1 MIARSYCRAHTAWGL
16 FREDGLRGK
25 ENGQRKVRY
34 GRRRVCDREAPMS
47 FISLV
52 PYEHRT
58 GLVREPWVVASPL
71 ALHSGHI
78 AAAHDP
84 KEAS

>member
-1 MIARSYCRAHTAWGL
+1 LSVKARPG
-16 FREDGLRGK
+16 RETDDVDG
-25 ENGQRKVRY
+25 
-34 GRRRVCDREAPMS
+34 APPPVDKAEWS
-47 FISLV
+47 ARLDLLL

-58 GLVREPWVVASPL
+58 GLVRELWVVASPL

-78 AAAHDP
+78 GAALEP